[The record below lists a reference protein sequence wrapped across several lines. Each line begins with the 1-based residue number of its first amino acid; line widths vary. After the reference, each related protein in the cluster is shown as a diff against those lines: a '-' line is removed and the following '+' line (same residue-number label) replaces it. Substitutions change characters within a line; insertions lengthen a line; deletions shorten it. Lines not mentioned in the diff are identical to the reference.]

1 MENSRNVS
9 VGDLIYGSDAYY
21 GQVTR
26 IGGSVVEFTTV
37 GLMPA
42 GPQGVQGIQGPI
54 GLTGAQGIQGIP
66 GEVQIKDMPGYNFQT
81 PDLTSKT
88 DLGDGVYRL
97 HDSNGVTIDYN
108 TLNGEHEINGTI
120 PSVVIGFR
128 LTNQLTFEGEY
139 VVQYVYIDG
148 TTSSSGINYYY
159 QSPTEVQYL
168 FISNNKY
175 LNKRSNSIIINGIY
189 DCRIALPPGTYTN
202 FKFKL
207 QLEKGSQATPYTL
220 PGEIPQYNDQFA
232 LRQQENWI
240 TPTLVNGA
248 TGTLQYRKDS
258 LDRVWFKGTVIRTN
272 AGQAVLILP
281 VGYRPGA
288 NVRLVCSTD
297 LSGFALLTIVGS
309 GNEIVYLDTPST
321 TRRTFYLDSI
331 SFKAEE

>member
-1 MENSRNVS
+1 
-9 VGDLIYGSDAYY
+9 
-21 GQVTR
+21 
-26 IGGSVVEFTTV
+26 
-37 GLMPA
+37 MPA

-159 QSPTEVQYL
+159 QSPTAVQYL

-175 LNKRSNSIIINGIY
+175 LNKRS
-189 DCRIALPPGTYTN
+189 
-202 FKFKL
+202 
-207 QLEKGSQATPYTL
+207 
-220 PGEIPQYNDQFA
+220 
-232 LRQQENWI
+232 
-240 TPTLVNGA
+240 
-248 TGTLQYRKDS
+248 
-258 LDRVWFKGTVIRTN
+258 
-272 AGQAVLILP
+272 
-281 VGYRPGA
+281 
-288 NVRLVCSTD
+288 
-297 LSGFALLTIVGS
+297 
-309 GNEIVYLDTPST
+309 
-321 TRRTFYLDSI
+321 
-331 SFKAEE
+331 